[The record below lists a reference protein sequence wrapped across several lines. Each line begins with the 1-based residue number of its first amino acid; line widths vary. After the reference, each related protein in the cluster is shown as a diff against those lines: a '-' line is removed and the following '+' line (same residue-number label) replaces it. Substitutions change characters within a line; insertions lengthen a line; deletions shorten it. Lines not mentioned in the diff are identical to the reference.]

1 MADVEVL
8 SPASK
13 FSLAKE
19 RVLQKLGAHEKSKD
33 QTYYES
39 KEKIAKLEGIGA
51 DISSILDLWFKK
63 ICELSS
69 ASISLSKVWM
79 RVYEGTNERME
90 SVARAYCQEQET
102 IKNSKIPKL
111 AERIEMFTK
120 EINNYMTG
128 VDSTRVAMESRR
140 KLQLSY
146 DHYNSKCLKL
156 QAQQQKNRLS
166 GKLETL
172 KQREKFE
179 RNTQK
184 LSSAKSAFL
193 QANQTV
199 IKSMHHHWE
208 SRFGFLDNLFKQVI
222 LNETMFFQ
230 ALGKAL
236 SSTKPLLSEALKKP
250 LPKPA
255 PPPSQQ
261 EMNELNDQVKYGN
274 QTQFGSAE
282 NNENS
287 ISGLLM
293 EGNQAGESFNPAPSL
308 AERARSSS
316 VGTIIGK
323 ATPDIKFG
331 ALMGKA
337 KNLFSKKRNDGSLA
351 FVNATDLS
359 FTGQDNALEEKA
371 TQSGVEHGAQ
381 QQQPE
386 IDQKDPFS
394 MFDSTQER
402 GESSTVN
409 QTVQSN
415 PFSKPQARTVVQ
427 DDPWNM
433 TSQKQENPF
442 DVAGQSQD
450 PFSVQGTRT
459 VDPFAEMTT
468 TPNPFAGE
476 NNAGDF
482 SAGKSSPSPDPFAS
496 FFS

>member
-1 MADVEVL
+1 L
-8 SPASK
+8 SSASK

-51 DISSILDLWFKK
+51 DISNILNLWFKK
-63 ICELSS
+63 VVELSS

-146 DHYNSKCLKL
+146 DHYNSKCIKL

-222 LNETMFFQ
+222 MNETMFFE
-230 ALGKAL
+230 AVAKTL
-236 SSTKPLLSEALKKP
+236 SSTKPLLNEAMKKP

-261 EMNELNDQVKYGN
+261 EMNELNDKVKYGN

-282 NNENS
+282 NGGNS
-287 ISGLLM
+287 VSGLSL
-293 EGNQAGESFNPAPSL
+293 EGNQNAGDSFNAPTSL

-316 VGTIIGK
+316 VGTILGR
-323 ATPDIKFG
+323 ATPDIKLG

-351 FVNATDLS
+351 FVNSTDL
-359 FTGQDNALEEKA
+359 GLAGEDNALEEKTA
-371 TQSGVEHGAQ
+371 QPGVEHGVQ

-386 IDQKDPFS
+386 IDQKDPFT
-394 MFDSTQER
+394 MFDSTQKL
-402 GESSTVN
+402 GDSSTVN

-415 PFSKPQARTVVQ
+415 PFSKQEARTAVQ

-442 DVAGQSQD
+442 AVAGQSQD

-459 VDPFAEMTT
+459 VDPFAQMTT

-476 NNAGDF
+476 NSAGDF
-482 SAGKSSPSPDPFAS
+482 SVGKSSPSPDPFAS
-496 FFS
+496 FFN